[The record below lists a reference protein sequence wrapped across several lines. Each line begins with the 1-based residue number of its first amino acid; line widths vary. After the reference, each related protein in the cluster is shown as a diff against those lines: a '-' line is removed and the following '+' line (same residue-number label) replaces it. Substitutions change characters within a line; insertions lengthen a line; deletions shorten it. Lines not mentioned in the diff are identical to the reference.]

1 MFRYYTAIIFIS
13 IVAMTIIQVSI
24 SKSWTLARKK
34 KILFHLLFSAIAV
47 SAFCEWMGVYLQ
59 GSGSSTRIFHI
70 FVKAVELSVAPS
82 IGVFIASVI
91 EEKRKKLI
99 WIVLGIHAVI
109 EWISG
114 IGGVVYYVDANSN
127 YNHGEFY
134 LIYILAYLMTILY
147 AIFIIIRNIR
157 KYQYGGI
164 TYFLL
169 VVAFMIGGIV
179 IQSVDSE
186 LKVDYVVLALSAT
199 MLYIFTLEMIQQT
212 DELTE
217 LINRRGYENFI
228 SHLDER
234 CAIIFF
240 DMDKFKEVNDGYG
253 HDVGDIC
260 IGKTG
265 RAIKKIYSHY
275 GKCFRFGGDEFCVI
289 LTRNIDGVEKLN
301 KSFMQEMARKRQQ
314 ESRLP
319 YISIGYSYYDPE
331 NGDVEAAIKEA
342 DKSMYQY
349 KQLHRTDR

>member
-114 IGGVVYYVDANSN
+114 IGGFVYYVDANSN

>member
-47 SAFCEWMGVYLQ
+47 SAFCEWMGVYFQ

-70 FVKAVELSVAPS
+70 LVKAVELSVAPF
-82 IGVFIASVI
+82 IGVLIASVI

-99 WIVLGIHAVI
+99 WVILGIHAVV

-114 IGGVVYYVDANSN
+114 ICGFIYYVDSDSN
-127 YNHGEFY
+127 YIHGKFY
-134 LIYILAYLMTILY
+134 WIYIMAYMMAISY

-157 KYQYGGI
+157 KYQYGGM

-234 CAIIFF
+234 CEIIFF
-240 DMDKFKEVNDGYG
+240 DMDKFKEVNDRYG

-301 KSFMQEMARKRQQ
+301 NSFIQEMERKRQQ

-331 NGDVEAAIKEA
+331 NGDVETAIKEA
-342 DKSMYQY
+342 DKSMYQC
-349 KQLHRTDR
+349 KQLHRADR